1 MKYVVKGRPYLSLD
15 RRQVKGFQYVDEP
28 ILRLILIH
36 GVVRECYME
45 IDINKELMTFDD
57 ILVIK
62 HFIEE
67 LNIYD
72 PKNKDFVHFIREIYK
87 FHGFNLEEFTNDDG
101 MLEGINIL
109 EIEEYIKSLSE
120 LELEIEEDKGRFTY
134 KITNMEE
141 DEDYSLKESLMGLF
155 ILL

>member
-15 RRQVKGFQYVDEP
+15 KREVKGFQYVNEP
-28 ILRLILIH
+28 ILRLILVH

-45 IDINKELMTFDD
+45 IDINKELMTSEGIFVMKRFIKELD
-57 ILVIK
+57 I
-62 HFIEE
+62 H
-67 LNIYD
+67 D

-87 FHGFNLEEFTNDDG
+87 FHGFNLDEFANDEG

-109 EIEEYIKSLSE
+109 EMEEYIKSVSE
-120 LELEIEEDKGRFTY
+120 IEMEIEEDKGRFTY
-134 KITNMEE
+134 KITNLVE
-141 DEDYSLKESLMGLF
+141 DEDYSLKKSLMGLF